1 MTLLTLRM
9 IPIDRNPFQRRLRS
23 NEIAIH
29 GAGSREGGGG
39 KIACRSPGTSTALE
53 YVHVIPSFINCDLSR
68 PSFRGALVS
77 ACRRMR
83 GPGIHN
89 PDPFRIIPTFGYG
102 FRARGHPSTSA
113 QEPAPRNDESRIW

>member
-1 MTLLTLRM
+1 MTLLNLRM

-77 ACRRMR
+77 ACRRMPASPESITK
-83 GPGIHN
+83 GGN
-89 PDPFRIIPTFGYG
+89 DAERIGVMDSGT
-102 FRARGHPSTSA
+102 AHPSTSA
-113 QEPAPRNDESRIW
+113 HERAPE